1 MGSYL
6 QMGHILL
13 EANIQRNNLITV
25 RYITR
30 TSFNFAK
37 DELSKSKDVS
47 KKYSHTLFLPK
58 TSFPVRIEGKKRTER
73 DSEIFKKCEFDD
85 HYLWQRN
92 NRNPG
97 FLGDY
102 VLHDG
107 PPYANG
113 DPHMGHAVNKIMKD
127 ITIRY
132 QSSRGR
138 RIHYVPGW
146 DCHGL
151 PIEMKAIKGG
161 NKKQLAPDK
170 IREIAEKFA
179 DKAIGIQKEQF
190 KSWGIMAD
198 WTQPYLTK
206 SKPYV
211 KNQLE
216 QFFKLYSKGFIF
228 RSYMP
233 VWWSP
238 SSRTAL
244 AEAELEYNNNHQSR
258 ALYVRVKVCLNS
270 LPDEIKNFV
279 TNQAFG
285 IVWTTTVWSFVGN
298 KAVCFNPKMKYSL
311 IKRNGD
317 IYIVASDLLSQ
328 VGVKKCLGFEQE
340 NFNIV
345 ARCLGSSLSGVEYT
359 CPLYTDV
366 TCPMLPGDHVTSS
379 AS

>member
-1 MGSYL
+1 M
-6 QMGHILL
+6 
-13 EANIQRNNLITV
+13 N
-25 RYITR
+25 
-30 TSFNFAK
+30 
-37 DELSKSKDVS
+37 
-47 KKYSHTLFLPK
+47 
-58 TSFPVRIEGKKRTER
+58 
-73 DSEIFKKCEFDD
+73 EIFF
-85 HYLWQRN
+85 
-92 NRNPG
+92 
-97 FLGDY
+97 
-102 VLHDG
+102 V
-107 PPYANG
+107 
-113 DPHMGHAVNKIMKD
+113 
-127 ITIRY
+127 RY

-170 IREIAEKFA
+170 IREIAEKYEQNSLTFILSQFSYLISFRFA

-238 SSRTAL
+238 SSKTAL

-258 ALYVRVKVCLNS
+258 ALYVR
-270 LPDEIKNFV
+270 F
-279 TNQAFG
+279 
-285 IVWTTTVWSFVGN
+285 W
-298 KAVCFNPKMKYSL
+298 
-311 IKRNGD
+311 
-317 IYIVASDLLSQ
+317 
-328 VGVKKCLGFEQE
+328 
-340 NFNIV
+340 
-345 ARCLGSSLSGVEYT
+345 
-359 CPLYTDV
+359 
-366 TCPMLPGDHVTSS
+366 
-379 AS
+379 